1 MFAGENV
8 SPARNTPND
17 VASLVAGGI
26 AEGCR
31 TSPALGL
38 LAVGEIAV
46 VWYHIP
52 SRVGVFYPAVIIR
65 LLRAILS
72 RVGGSMV
79 NARARGDG
87 ILP

>member
-17 VASLVAGGI
+17 VVSLVGGGV

-38 LAVGEIAV
+38 LTVGEIAV

-52 SRVGVFYPAVIIR
+52 SRVGVFYPAVIIH
-65 LLRAILS
+65 LLSAILS
-72 RVGGSMV
+72 RVGGSMI
-79 NARARGDG
+79 NARGDG